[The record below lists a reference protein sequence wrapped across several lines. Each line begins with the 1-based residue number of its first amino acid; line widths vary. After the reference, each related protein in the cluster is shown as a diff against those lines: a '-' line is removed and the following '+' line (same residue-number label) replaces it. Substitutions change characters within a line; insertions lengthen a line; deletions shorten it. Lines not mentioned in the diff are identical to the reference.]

1 MRKSIR
7 ELFPKRQQVKQTLEQ
22 LNVVVD
28 WMQIISTCATCDIQI
43 EHVIIEA

>member
-28 WMQIISTCATCDIQI
+28 WMKTISTYASFDNQI
-43 EHVIIEA
+43 ERVIVET